1 VNAPLRAIVADDE
14 PLARARLRRLLA
26 QFDGVDVVA
35 ECATGQ
41 AAVEAL
47 HRLGADVAFLDIQMP
62 DLDGFDVLESL
73 PRLRR
78 PHVVFVTA
86 YSEHAVRAFEA
97 RAVDYLLKP
106 VSAER
111 LRQAIERIR
120 FASAPAVAA
129 AGSRPGADAD
139 APTSY
144 APRIAVPCGTR
155 IHLVPVDDIDHVQAQ
170 ANYVE
175 LHIGARSLVL
185 RDAGQLRRAPGP
197 DALPARTPVA
207 DRAPGRR
214 PRGRG
219 ERLGPLRVAPALRR
233 PAGDRAQL
241 CGRGSCGVGDVA
253 ASTPATRA
261 GCFVTTALPFVPRP
275 APAVVERGRV
285 RAPHTE
291 RRHASRPLDPHH
303 RHHARRT
310 RAGSRRPRRWR
321 LHACAGIRARPGV
334 HAGTV

>member
-1 VNAPLRAIVADDE
+1 MNAPLRAIVADDE

-185 RDAGQLRRAPGP
+185 RETLAKFA
-197 DALPARTPVA
+197 ARLDPT
-207 DRAPGRR
+207 RF
-214 PRGRG
+214 
-219 ERLGPLRVAPALRR
+219 LRVHRSRIVRLDGVLEAEASDSGRYALRLR
-233 PAGDRAQL
+233 CGARLVTGRSYAGA
-241 CGRGSCGVGDVA
+241 
-253 ASTPATRA
+253 
-261 GCFVTTALPFVPRP
+261 
-275 APAVVERGRV
+275 V
-285 RAPHTE
+285 RA
-291 RRHASRPLDPHH
+291 AL
-303 RHHARRT
+303 
-310 RAGSRRPRRWR
+310 GM
-321 LHACAGIRARPGV
+321 
-334 HAGTV
+334 